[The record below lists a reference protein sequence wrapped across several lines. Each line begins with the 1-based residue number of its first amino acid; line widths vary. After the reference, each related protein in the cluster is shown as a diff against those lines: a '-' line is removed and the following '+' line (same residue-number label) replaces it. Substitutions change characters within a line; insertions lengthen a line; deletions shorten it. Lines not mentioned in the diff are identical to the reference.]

1 MITTGA
7 FATADPVQLGD
18 LRERIARADPD
29 GRLSPIGLREVVM
42 GSDALAQL
50 PRLVRDLKRSGD
62 VVILQ
67 DATPMRRNGADLK
80 PLVAELLGAV
90 DRDGNGRDALAVRVE
105 TIGRA
110 EEPLHADASALAEA
124 DRVIAG
130 AGCVVAVGSGTIT
143 DIAKDATHR
152 AGDIPYVV
160 MQTAVS
166 VNAFSDN
173 MAVLLRD
180 GVKRTVPSRWPDALV
195 IDRQVITAAPAAM
208 NRAGYGELAS
218 MFTAP
223 ADWYLA
229 SVVGVDASFH
239 PGAVAL
245 VRDTADAYLLAA
257 DGVAAGD
264 PAATQEL
271 ARIMTLSGI
280 ALGVAARTAPLSGTE
295 HLVSHLLDMDAAAR
309 GGATAFHGAQVG
321 VASVLVAFA
330 WKHLLAELDPG
341 RLFGAAVG
349 DDAPMRRQVAAAF
362 GPLDGDGAAAAECW
376 RAYEAKLGALERHRD
391 GLRRLADEW
400 DEHRRVLAGILVEPA
415 RLVDALQRA
424 GAPVRFRD
432 LDPPVTEATARW
444 AVRNCFLMRDR
455 LTMADVA
462 HLGGLWDDGFVDR
475 LFTEAARLGAGL

>member
-1 MITTGA
+1 MITTGT
-7 FATADPVQLGD
+7 FAAADPVALGD
-18 LRERIARADPD
+18 LRERLAAADPL
-29 GRLSPIGLREVVM
+29 GRLSPIGLREVVI
-42 GSDALAQL
+42 GPDGLDQL
-50 PRLVRDLKRSGD
+50 PRIVGELKVPGD
-62 VVILQ
+62 VVIIQ
-67 DATPMRRNGADLK
+67 DATPMRRSGADLK
-80 PLVAELLGAV
+80 PMVAELLSG
-90 DRDGNGRDALAVRVE
+90 GSDAQPVRVA

-110 EEPLHADASALAEA
+110 DAPLHADAAALAEA
-124 DRVIAG
+124 DRAIAG
-130 AGCVVAVGSGTIT
+130 AGCVIAVGSGTIT

-152 AGDIPYVV
+152 AGDLPYVV
-160 MQTAVS
+160 VETAVS

-195 IDRQVITAAPAAM
+195 IDREVIAAAPPAM

-245 VRDTADAYLLAA
+245 VRDAADAYLQAA

-280 ALGVAARTAPLSGTE
+280 ALGVAGRTAPLSGTE

-309 GGATAFHGAQVG
+309 GHATAFHGAQVG
-321 VASVLVAFA
+321 VASVIVALAWERLLADLDPDRLLHAAASDAPAMHRQVSAAFA
-330 WKHLLAELDPG
+330 A
-341 RLFGAAVG
+341 
-349 DDAPMRRQVAAAF
+349 
-362 GPLDGDGAAAAECW
+362 LDGNGSAAAECW
-376 RAYEAKLGALERHRD
+376 RAYEAKLGAIERHRD
-391 GLRRLADEW
+391 GLRRLAEEW
-400 DEHRRVLAGILVEPA
+400 DEHRRVIGDIVIEPA
-415 RLVDALQRA
+415 RLVDALRSA
-424 GAPVRFRD
+424 SAPVRFRD
-432 LDPPVTEATARW
+432 LNPPVDEVVARW

-455 LTMADVA
+455 LTMADIA
-462 HLGGLWDDGFVDR
+462 HLGGLWDDAFVDR
-475 LFTEAARLGAGL
+475 LFSDAARLGAGL